1 MRKLITASLIVL
13 ASTGTA
19 HAFGDEVLKQ
29 ILKNSGKGAVKE
41 GLRESRPARG
51 TSSEIFPP
59 DHDCYRWRSKQFST
73 DRLVNES
80 SRSLC
85 YIEEY
90 NYLLDNPKAKFDS
103 QYRDFKPEK
112 VTCWFDNCPSR
123 LEASKACSWWKYQA
137 VKTNYIRG
145 CREERR
151 TNQFLGLQ
159 EGSVKKRF
167 RY

>member
-1 MRKLITASLIVL
+1 MRTLFTATL
-13 ASTGTA
+13 AIFVSSGLGY
-19 HAFGDEVLKQ
+19 AFEGEVLKQ

-41 GLRESRPARG
+41 GLRNRRPDQDS
-51 TSSEIFPP
+51 SSEIFPP
-59 DHDCYRWRSKQFST
+59 DHECYGWRYKSFPSKYGKSIC
-73 DRLVNES
+73 EA
-80 SRSLC
+80 
-85 YIEEY
+85 EEH
-90 NYLLDNPKAKFDS
+90 NFLLDHPKLKFDS
-103 QYRDFKPEK
+103 QYREYKPDK

-123 LEASKACSWWKYQA
+123 LEAMQACSWWKYQA

>member
-1 MRKLITASLIVL
+1 MRKLFIATLTIFASSGL
-13 ASTGTA
+13 GY
-19 HAFGDEVLKQ
+19 AFEGEVLKQ

-41 GLRESRPARG
+41 GLRNRSPDQG
-51 TSSEIFPP
+51 SSSEIFPP
-59 DHDCYRWRSKQFST
+59 GDECYRWRSKQFST

-80 SRSLC
+80 SRDLC
-85 YIEEY
+85 HIKEH
-90 NYLLDNPKAKFDS
+90 NYLINNPKAKFDS

-123 LEASKACSWWKYQA
+123 LEAMQACSWWKYQA

>member
-1 MRKLITASLIVL
+1 MKNLITASLIAL

-29 ILKNSGKGAVKE
+29 ILKNSGRGVVKE
-41 GLRESRPARG
+41 GLRNSSSDQGSP
-51 TSSEIFPP
+51 SEIFPP
-59 DHDCYRWRSKQFST
+59 GHECYRWRYKSFPSKHGKT
-73 DRLVNES
+73 ICED
-80 SRSLC
+80 
-85 YIEEY
+85 EEH
-90 NYLLDNPKAKFDS
+90 NFLLDHPKAKFDS
-103 QYRDFKPEK
+103 QYRNYKPEK

-123 LEASKACSWWKYQA
+123 LEAMQACDWWKYEA
-137 VKTNYIRG
+137 VKTNYIRA
-145 CREERR
+145 CREERN

>member
-1 MRKLITASLIVL
+1 MRTLFTATL
-13 ASTGTA
+13 AIFVSSGLGY
-19 HAFGDEVLKQ
+19 AFEGEVLKQ

-41 GLRESRPARG
+41 GLRNRRPDQDS
-51 TSSEIFPP
+51 SSEIFPP
-59 DHDCYRWRSKQFST
+59 DHECYGWRSKQFSP
-73 DRLVNES
+73 DHLVQKAT
-80 SRSLC
+80 RSLC

-123 LEASKACSWWKYQA
+123 REAIQACSWWKYQA